1 MEASTINIRLK
12 QLRKESR
19 ITQEQ
24 MAEYLGVDQ
33 SLITKLENGTR
44 SLNVT
49 LIDKICNLFGCSEAY
64 LMGEDDAY
72 IPLNF
77 AFRSNGIQ
85 SEDLESIAVVN
96 KIAMNIRYMNELLG
110 DEQV

>member
-1 MEASTINIRLK
+1 MKNDGYNTRLK

-24 MAEYLGVDQ
+24 LAKYLNVDQ
-33 SLITKLENGTR
+33 SMITKLENGTR
-44 SLNVT
+44 KLNIT
-49 LIDKICNLFGCSEAY
+49 LIEKLCNLFGCSEEY
-64 LMGEDDAY
+64 LIGEDDFY

-85 SEDLESIAVVN
+85 AEDLEVIASIN
-96 KIAMNIRYMNELLG
+96 KIIMNIRYMNQIKGE
-110 DEQV
+110 